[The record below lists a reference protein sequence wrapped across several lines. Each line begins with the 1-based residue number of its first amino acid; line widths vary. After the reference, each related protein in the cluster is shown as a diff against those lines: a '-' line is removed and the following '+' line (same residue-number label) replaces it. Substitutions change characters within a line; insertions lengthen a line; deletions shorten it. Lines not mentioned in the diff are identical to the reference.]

1 MPHYHDHG
9 YKLLYSFPEMVK
21 SLLTGFVNQ
30 DWIKQLDFSTLEKV
44 NSSYIT
50 DDIRS
55 RSDDIVWRVKFQGQ
69 WLYVYLL
76 LEFQS
81 TVNKYMAVRMQTYV
95 GLLYQ
100 DLIKSEQLPENG
112 KLPPVMPIVLYNGN
126 RPWNA
131 AQSITELLQP
141 MPASLQA
148 FQPQQQYWL
157 IDEGRYSAAELEK
170 VENLTAAI
178 IRAELAD
185 DQVQFAKVAANL
197 NIWLARPAQDN
208 LRVAIKEWLLSLIR
222 HRMPDIKVDE
232 LRNLTEIEAML
243 ARDWSR
249 KWIAQGEVKGKAEGK
264 AEGEATLLTKLLT
277 KRFGKLPVWANE
289 KLNNATIEQLEN
301 WGEKIFDADTLELF
315 FE

>member
-55 RSDDIVWRVKFQGQ
+55 RSDDVVWRVKFQGQ

-131 AQSITELLQP
+131 AQSIAELLQP

-185 DQVQFAKVAANL
+185 DQAQFAKVAANL

-208 LRVAIKEWLLSLIR
+208 LRVAIKEWLLSLIK

-232 LRNLTEIEAML
+232 LGNLTEIEAML

-264 AEGEATLLTKLLT
+264 VEGEATLLTKLLT

-289 KLNNATIEQLEN
+289 KLNNATTEQLEG

>member
-55 RSDDIVWRVKFQGQ
+55 RSDDIVWRVKLQGQ